1 MATKQ
6 LKDRLALLCD
16 DCGDEIFANENMV
29 MLGDKL
35 WKEISDKHEDAYCD
49 CCIEKRMGRPI
60 EIKDFKLNSGIDF
73 TGKGIIPCNAFWLWE
88 KRRDE
93 YFKIF
98 PEHKSFDK
106 R

>member
-16 DCGDEIFANENMV
+16 DCGVEIFANENMV

-35 WKEISDKHEDAYCD
+35 WEEISDKHEDAYCD

-60 EIKDFKLNSGIDF
+60 EVKDFMPLNGGFDW
-73 TGKGIIPCNAFWLWE
+73 TGTGHVACNSFWL
-88 KRRDE
+88 KN
-93 YFKIF
+93 KNL
-98 PEHKSFDK
+98 K
-106 R
+106 